1 MFEHSGYT
9 AKSLSSNSLGNWT
22 THRPIV
28 MERRACPTQLD
39 VLSQDSTDFVSRGI
53 KRKYVDLSLGLG
65 NSSSSSDFSKQSMG
79 TCCTLSSTAKDK
91 DDGSS
96 IDLDLNFQFS
106 LCSEGTSKLG
116 TNACN
121 AKTSEKQPS
130 MDLKLSLTVG
140 PAESIVTDVD
150 VNVASQDHT
159 VLLQSCNMASVSTVD
174 EGSTSSRW
182 KSCGM
187 LHPYLLP
194 VGSNQSHGP
203 LPMPPAMQLPK
214 IPVACSSG
222 VISPQ
227 QRCSST
233 KVCSQPGCSKGA
245 RGSSR
250 RCIAHGGGRR
260 CQRAKVQACGVA
272 SATG

>member
-187 LHPYLLP
+187 LHPYL
-194 VGSNQSHGP
+194 
-203 LPMPPAMQLPK
+203 
-214 IPVACSSG
+214 
-222 VISPQ
+222 
-227 QRCSST
+227 
-233 KVCSQPGCSKGA
+233 
-245 RGSSR
+245 
-250 RCIAHGGGRR
+250 
-260 CQRAKVQACGVA
+260 
-272 SATG
+272 